1 MGDYAVPD
9 PTRDVEAA
17 VVEEKGGPFRRR
29 TVSLQGP
36 RADEVLVRIAAV
48 GVCQTDAH
56 SRNQEYP
63 VPLPVIL
70 GHEGAGIVES
80 VGSGVRDVVPGDHVA
95 LTFPS
100 CGRCR
105 SCRAGYPANCEFSF
119 PLAFGAA
126 RLDGSSAYGGGVH
139 GHFFGQSS
147 FARFALA
154 TERNTVKLPD
164 GMPLELAGPLG
175 CGLQTGAGAIMNSLI
190 VGAGASVAILG
201 SGAVGLAAV
210 MAAVIVGATTI
221 AAVDINDARLALAKE
236 LGATHT
242 VSARTENVA
251 DRLRQIR
258 PGGFD
263 YVLEITAIPDM
274 LALAVELLSPMGTAA
289 LIGGAP
295 AGTKAPIDMNSLL
308 NGGRKLRGIAQ
319 GDSLPQVF
327 IPRLAEFYAAGRFPF
342 DRLVRSYA
350 FADINQAFEDAARG
364 EVIKPVLVMGE

>member
-1 MGDYAVPD
+1 VASP
-9 PTRDVEAA
+9 PLDVEAA
-17 VVEEKGGPFRRR
+17 VVEDKGGPFRLK
-29 TVSLQGP
+29 TVSVQSP
-36 RADEVLVRIAAV
+36 RPDEVLVRIVAT

-80 VGSGVRDVVPGDHVA
+80 VGSAVRDVAPGDHVA

-105 SCRAGYPANCEFSF
+105 SCRAGAPANCEHGFELS
-119 PLAFGAA
+119 FGAA
-126 RLDGSSAYGGGVH
+126 RLDGSNAYAAGGVH

-147 FARFALA
+147 FAAFALA
-154 TERNTVKLPD
+154 SERNTVKIPGD
-164 GMPLELAGPLG
+164 MPLELAGPLG
-175 CGLQTGAGAIMNSLI
+175 CGMQTGAGAVMNSLR
-190 VGAGASVAILG
+190 VNAGESIAVFG
-201 SGAVGLAAV
+201 TGAVGLAAV
-210 MAAVIVGATTI
+210 MAARAVGATTI
-221 AAVDINDARLALAKE
+221 AAVDVNDDRLLLAAE

-242 VSARTENVA
+242 VNGRRENTG

-274 LALAVELLSPMGTAA
+274 LALAVEVLSPMGTAA

-319 GDSLPQVF
+319 GDSMPQLF
-327 IPRLAEFYAAGRFPF
+327 IPKLADLYQAGRFPF
-342 DRLVRSYA
+342 DRLVRRYD
-350 FADINQAFEDAARG
+350 FADINRAFEEAARG
-364 EVIKPVLVMGE
+364 EVIKPVLVMAD

>member
-1 MGDYAVPD
+1 MASPLL
-9 PTRDVEAA
+9 DVEAA
-17 VVEEKGGPFRRR
+17 IVENKGGPFRLK
-29 TVSLQGP
+29 TVSVESPGP
-36 RADEVLVRIAAV
+36 DEVLVRIVAT
-48 GVCQTDAH
+48 GICQTDAH

-80 VGSGVRDVVPGDHVA
+80 VGSAVRDVVPGDHVA

-105 SCRAGYPANCEFSF
+105 SCRVGAPANCEHGFT
-119 PLAFGAA
+119 LAFGAA
-126 RLDGSSAYGGGVH
+126 RLDGSNAYAASGVH

-154 TERNTVKLPD
+154 TERNTVKIAD
-164 GMPLELAGPLG
+164 DMPLTLAGPLG
-175 CGLQTGAGAIMNSLI
+175 CGLQTGAGAVLNSLQ
-190 VGAGASVAILG
+190 VSAGESVAVFG
-201 SGAVGLAAV
+201 TGAVGLAAV
-210 MAAVIVGATTI
+210 MAAQVAGATTI
-221 AAVDINDARLALAKE
+221 VAVDVNDARLRLAAE

-242 VSARTENVA
+242 VNVRTENLT

-258 PGGFD
+258 AGGFD

-274 LALAVELLSPMGTAA
+274 LALAVEQLSPMGVAA

-308 NGGRKLRGIAQ
+308 NGGRVLRGIAQ
-319 GDSLPQVF
+319 GDSVPQIF
-327 IPRLAEFYAAGRFPF
+327 IPKLADLYRSGRFPF
-342 DRLVRSYA
+342 DRLVRQYD
-350 FADINQAFEDAARG
+350 FADINQAFADTARG
-364 EVIKPVLVMGE
+364 DVIKPILVMGDE